1 MLFFSCGNNI
11 SAGSFTKDCRKPLNY
26 IFQKRVCLVNNIHNN
41 TITASITHTLLITYE
56 HILISMELIRKPLD
70 RLGIMSLIVTLLK
83 FIKYPEKRLIV
94 MSKECQHCGEISD
107 GRMRKVSRC
116 CLYSIG

>member
-1 MLFFSCGNNI
+1 M
-11 SAGSFTKDCRKPLNY
+11 
-26 IFQKRVCLVNNIHNN
+26 CLVNNVHNN
-41 TITASITHTLLITYE
+41 TITASITHTLLTYE

-70 RLGIMSLIVTLLK
+70 HLGIMSSIVTLLK

-107 GRMRKVSRC
+107 G
-116 CLYSIG
+116 